1 MAARIASC
9 VQIFCYFLLT
19 IFIKPFNRFF
29 IIKLELL
36 ELLEQVV
43 MRKLCVCV
51 FVRVSRTRI
60 YLRMRRI
67 LSSIDSAEWAWA
79 KVWAKG
85 LDCC

>member
-1 MAARIASC
+1 M
-9 VQIFCYFLLT
+9 
-19 IFIKPFNRFF
+19 
-29 IIKLELL
+29 KLELL

-67 LSSIDSAEWAWA
+67 LSSIDSAE
-79 KVWAKG
+79 
-85 LDCC
+85 